1 MSSQR
6 ILEHPEEAIDGMTHG
21 MYAQLKTWSDVMHR
35 CGEYAGDNIMIRGAS
50 TDAFFEFI
58 SFNRTPQNYRLQ
70 DFWDNSYKAIIQA
83 SNIIELY
90 GTSTDEE
97 VKAHVGE
104 AYFVRGFLYFYLVR
118 AYGRPYYQDP
128 EKNLGVPIIKSAPK
142 DVFDKFTLPDR
153 ATVA

>member
-70 DFWDNSYKAIIQA
+70 DFWDNSYKAISRPRTLSSSMAPPPMRRSRRMWEKPTSFVA
-83 SNIIELY
+83 SS
-90 GTSTDEE
+90 TST
-97 VKAHVGE
+97 
-104 AYFVRGFLYFYLVR
+104 
-118 AYGRPYYQDP
+118 
-128 EKNLGVPIIKSAPK
+128 S
-142 DVFDKFTLPDR
+142 
-153 ATVA
+153 

>member
-1 MSSQR
+1 
-6 ILEHPEEAIDGMTHG
+6 MTHG

-58 SFNRTPQNYRLQ
+58 SFNRTPQNYPPTGPSGIIATRLSSRPPISSSSMALPLMRGQ
-70 DFWDNSYKAIIQA
+70 GSC
-83 SNIIELY
+83 
-90 GTSTDEE
+90 
-97 VKAHVGE
+97 GE

-153 ATVA
+153 ATVAET

>member
-104 AYFVRGFLYFYLVR
+104 AYFIRGFLYFYLVR
-118 AYGRPYYQDP
+118 AYG
-128 EKNLGVPIIKSAPK
+128 APTIRTQRRTS
-142 DVFDKFTLPDR
+142 VYLSSRVLQRTSSISSRSPTVLP
-153 ATVA
+153 